1 MKHLNQSLKQS
12 ILLTLL
18 TCIIVIEPTLAANV
32 GVGGSGSLGFDCDVE
47 NKYCTCTG
55 GKGSMDCKAMMRNCA
70 LESAAFKCFD
80 ITRDTNGNIIKSRP
94 NDNGDDCECLM
105 AKMENTTTRPIIH
118 PDTQVVA
125 PPDQVVHD
133 HRSPKIDS
141 NSNEQAEIIAPNNRT
156 GTVRVQRTRP
166 SSSPTENTPGPIVS
180 DHR

>member
-1 MKHLNQSLKQS
+1 M
-12 ILLTLL
+12 
-18 TCIIVIEPTLAANV
+18 
-32 GVGGSGSLGFDCDVE
+32 GFDCDVE

-55 GKGSMDCKAMMRNCA
+55 GKDSMDCKAMLRNCA

-80 ITRDTNGNIIKSRP
+80 ITRDANGNIIKSRP

-118 PDTQVVA
+118 PDTQLVA

-156 GTVRVQRTRP
+156 GTVQVQRTRP
-166 SSSPTENTPGPIVS
+166 SSSQPNNAPAPIVT